1 MTLKQPADPPSVSK
15 FKTAAREKIENGG
28 VYTIIANVGDQ
39 DSDLAGGH
47 AERTFKVPNPFY
59 FIP

>member
-1 MTLKQPADPPSVSK
+1 MRPANSTGPVSTR
-15 FKTAAREKIENGG
+15 KTASRKDIEKRRF
-28 VYTIIANVGDQ
+28 TIIANVGDQ
-39 DSDLAGGH
+39 NSDLVGGH